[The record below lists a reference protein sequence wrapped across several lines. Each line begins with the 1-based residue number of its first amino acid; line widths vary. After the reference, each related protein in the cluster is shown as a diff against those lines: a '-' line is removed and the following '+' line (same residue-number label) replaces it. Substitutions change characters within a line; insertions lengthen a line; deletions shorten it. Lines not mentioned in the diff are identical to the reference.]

1 MKLAAQFMYKRLW
14 VQGTTY
20 PTTGGSSGSYRLLI
34 QRPDSTGVFSGDFN
48 HGNSSAVASVQ
59 PSFTGQYTNLEVL
72 NVNATN
78 SSSGN
83 ETLTPAQLCAYLKAQ
98 NPGARLAAAAS

>member
-1 MKLAAQFMYKRLW
+1 MQA
-14 VQGTTY
+14 TTF
-20 PTTGGSSGSYRLLI
+20 PTTGGSSNNYRLLI
-34 QRPDSTGVFSGDFN
+34 TRPDSTGVFSGDFN
-48 HGNSSAVASVQ
+48 NGTAVAAVQ

-78 SSSGN
+78 TTTGN

-98 NPGARLAAAAS
+98 NPGAALRRSPLLQSPPEACAAV

>member
-1 MKLAAQFMYKRLW
+1 MQA
-14 VQGTTY
+14 TTF
-20 PTTGGSSGSYRLLI
+20 PTTGGSSSHYRLLI
-34 QRPDSTGVFSGDFN
+34 QRPDSTGVFSGDFT
-48 HGNSSAVASVQ
+48 NSSTPKGTVASLQ

-78 SSSGN
+78 TSSGN

-98 NPGARLAAAAS
+98 NPGKAWTLC